1 LPIRGG
7 TSFPSVVPADRPEAI
22 SSAWQVSEV
31 FSPEVKTGGELFS
44 EIEADRPGSTGG
56 QWTNGPRAS
65 LYWMM
70 WLEQLLLFQVAGRR
84 FALPLAAVRE
94 VVRAVA
100 VSPLPG
106 SPPIV
111 EGIVDVH
118 GMAAAVLDLGARLGT
133 ERGEVSPSDFM
144 IVASAGERLVV
155 LRVNEVAGI
164 VELPADSIEAVGAV
178 TSRAPEGFPI
188 SGVAH
193 LPDGLALIHDVGSFL
208 QAAEATELEEALASR
223 GGALA

>member
-1 LPIRGG
+1 MSPNAGSPYLVFRVGG
-7 TSFPSVVPADRPEAI
+7 GRFGLAVDRVQGA
-22 SSAWQVSEV
+22 A
-31 FSPEVKTGGELFS
+31 
-44 EIEADRPGSTGG
+44 
-56 QWTNGPRAS
+56 RAR
-65 LYWMM
+65 
-70 WLEQLLLFQVAGRR
+70 QIV
-84 FALPLAAVRE
+84 
-94 VVRAVA
+94 
-100 VSPLPG
+100 PLPG